1 MLSYST
7 ATPTL
12 IEDKEVPRKIIFLLI
27 CIVTGSV
34 IANAQ
39 NCNPPAITANSQIY
53 NIFSPEQ
60 EMILGDLTYQR
71 MSGDSRFIQDEKL
84 LAYVRDIGTRLVR
97 HLPPTG
103 LKFQFFIIDIPE
115 ANAFN
120 TPGGYV
126 FLSRKLIAFAKTED
140 ELAGV
145 MAHELGH
152 ATVHHAA
159 GDMSE
164 LFKKILNVTQLTD
177 RKDITE
183 KYNLLLERERT
194 KNVSQRAGHESDQQ
208 LEADR
213 IGLFAMVAAG
223 YDPNAFTEF
232 FSRLVEEKAKSGNW
246 FTNIFGSSSPTEKR
260 LREMVKATE
269 QLPTPCRENRATN
282 ASEPYLKWQADVVS
296 FRESQITEE
305 LPGLLWKKELA
316 PQLKSDISHFAVS
329 QDGSYFLAQDDF
341 AITVVQ
347 REPLKVAFQIPTTD
361 ARPASFTPDGKFV
374 VFGTEGLR
382 FEKWNIADAKPV
394 EIRELVVRRDCWE
407 HEFSPDGK
415 YLACVDYGLGLNVLD
430 TQTGKRLWEKK
441 EFAELNVFELFAWIT
456 TEIRDDER
464 EHLNKFFHLRFSP
477 DSHYLVATRSNK
489 FRFKFKIDMLTADQ
503 TEDNLLAL
511 DLSTLKPVSTGG
523 ELKKATRRPFI
534 FIAPDKIL
542 GMMPNSVEGAGL
554 FTFPQGKRLS
564 KFNLAADELKPTGN
578 PNYVIVKPLANALMG
593 IFDVSMGTIV
603 NGMNKA
609 DATLWNETIF
619 FELASGSVSVATVK
633 YDPVEKFLKTTSIG
647 TVEIPVAAMRRLY
660 AANVSDDMKWLAVS
674 SKTRGAIWDLS
685 SGERKIHVRG
695 FRGAIVAAN
704 GAAIGDFPRYS
715 PVNHSL
721 VFMDAVKNEVN
732 ALREIPEKG
741 ARQYGRF
748 VMIRKSLKEPKEKD
762 AKEKESEKA
771 ALAIPG
777 DLSDDDSL
785 NREVRFELH
794 DVVNDKL
801 VWSKEFKKE
810 APDFFFDDYSGRII
824 FYWSLGSDAGKARLK
839 EEAALGERARQMGNK
854 DDDYIVEVYDAFA
867 GKSVGVL
874 LLETGK
880 GSFDIESGFSEG
892 NWLVLRDDNNRVL
905 IYAIKEGELR
915 HRFFGANAAMNPS
928 RQQVIVENYPGELTV
943 YDLATG
949 NTQARLRFKTGA
961 AFVRF
966 SLDGKKLLVLTAG
979 QVAYAFDTDR
989 LSTLKG

>member
-1 MLSYST
+1 VHRK
-7 ATPTL
+7 L
-12 IEDKEVPRKIIFLLI
+12 IPLLVLL
-27 CIVTGSV
+27 CISISFVV
-34 IANAQ
+34 ANAQ

-60 EMILGDLTYQR
+60 EMVLGDLNYQR

-84 LAYVRDIGTRLVR
+84 LAYVREIGARLIR

-103 LKFQFFIIDIPE
+103 LKFQFFIIDIPT

-164 LFKKILNVTQLTD
+164 MLKKILNVTQIND

-194 KNVSQRAGHESDQQ
+194 KSVSRNSGHESDQQ

-269 QLPTPCRENRATN
+269 QLPAPCRENRRAN
-282 ASEPYLKWQADVVS
+282 ASEEYLKWQADVVS

-305 LPGLLWKKELA
+305 LPGLLWKKELT
-316 PQLKSDISHFAVS
+316 PQLKSDISHFAVTH
-329 QDGSYFLAQDDF
+329 DGTYFLAQDDF

-347 REPLKVAFQIPTTD
+347 REPLKIAFQIPTVD
-361 ARPASFTPDGKFV
+361 ARPASFTPDGQFV

-415 YLACVDYGLGLNVLD
+415 YLACVDYGLGLNVLE
-430 TQTGKRLWEKK
+430 TQTGKRVWQKK
-441 EFAELNVFELFAWIT
+441 DFATLNFLEFFAWISA
-456 TEIRDDER
+456 EVNDDDHS
-464 EHLNKFFHLRFSP
+464 HLNKFFHLRFSP
-477 DSHYLVATRSNK
+477 DSKYLVATRSNK
-489 FRFKFKIDMLTADQ
+489 FRFRFKIDMLTADQ
-503 TEDNLLAL
+503 TEDTVLAL
-511 DLSTLKPVSTGG
+511 DLVTLKPVSTGG

-534 FIAPDKIL
+534 FVAPDKIL
-542 GMMPNSVEGAGL
+542 GTMPTTVEGAGI
-554 FTFPQGKRLS
+554 FSFPQGKRLA
-564 KFNLAADELKPTGN
+564 KFALAADELKTTGN
-578 PNYVIVKPLANALMG
+578 PNYVIVKPLANATMG
-593 IFDVSMGTIV
+593 VFDIEKGTIV
-603 NGMNKA
+603 NGLNKA
-609 DATLWNETIF
+609 DATLWNDYIF
-619 FELASGSVSVATVK
+619 YELASGNVTVATVK
-633 YDPVEKFLKTTSIG
+633 YDPVDKFLKTTQVAS
-647 TVEIPVAAMRRLY
+647 VDIPVGSMKRLY
-660 AANVSDDMKWLAVS
+660 AANVSDDMKWLALS
-674 SKTRGAIWDLS
+674 SKTRGAVWDLN
-685 SGERKIHVRG
+685 SGERKMHVRG
-695 FRGAIVAAN
+695 FRGAIIDQA
-704 GAAIGDFPRYS
+704 GSAIGDFPRS
-715 PVNHSL
+715 APVNHTL
-721 VFMDAVKNEVN
+721 VFMNASTNQAN
-732 ALREIPEKG
+732 ALREIPDKG

-748 VMIRKSLKEPKEKD
+748 VIIRQSLKEQKSTKEKD
-762 AKEKESEKA
+762 
-771 ALAIPG
+771 G
-777 DLSDDDSL
+777 DKPQVAVAGEVSDEDSL
-785 NREVRFELH
+785 NREVRFELR

-801 VWSKEFKKE
+801 IWSKEFKKQ
-810 APDFFFDDYSGRII
+810 APKFFFDDFSGRLI
-824 FYWSLGSDAGKARLK
+824 FYWDLGSEAGKARLK
-839 EEAALGERARQMGNK
+839 EEPVLAERARQMGNK
-854 DDDYIVEVYDAFA
+854 DDDYLVEVYDAFA
-867 GKSVGVL
+867 AKSVGVL
-874 LLETGK
+874 LLETGQ

-892 NWLVLRDDNNRVL
+892 NWLVLHDDNNRVL
-905 IYAIKEGELR
+905 IYSIREGELR

-928 RQQVIVENYPGELTV
+928 RNQVIVENYPGELTL

-949 NTQARLRFKTGA
+949 NPQSRLRFKTGA

-966 SLDGKKLLVLTAG
+966 SLDGKRLLVLTSG
-979 QVAYAFDTDR
+979 QIAYAFDIDRINKKTD
-989 LSTLKG
+989 